1 MAGGVALAGPEAGGS
16 WRLPEGWCWTTLG
29 ALGTWTGGGT
39 PSKANSAFWTDGTV
53 PWVSPKDMKVAV
65 IGETEDRITE
75 AAVEGSSTKYVPERS
90 VLMVMR
96 SGILKHSFPVA
107 VTDRTVTLNQD
118 LRALTPRS
126 GISADYV
133 ARYLNLAATRV
144 LHDCSKDGTT
154 VDSIDASAL
163 ERFKI
168 PIAPFAEQRR
178 IVARIDA
185 LFAEIDEGETALAAA
200 RDGLDTFR
208 RALLKA
214 AVTGELTKD
223 WRTQNPTV
231 GTKQE
236 SGHDLLA
243 RIKMK
248 RSIASTG
255 KRRGK
260 RNDASAIVL
269 DITTLPQLPEGWA
282 WGTIDDIA
290 IDTLI
295 GLDRGAASQRPEP
308 VGCPYIKMQNIS
320 VEGKVDLSNLVYVD
334 ADAEETSK
342 YAIMDGDV
350 LFNTRNSKELV
361 GKTGIVNH
369 PAPGTIFNNNLMR
382 IRSIDRSTNQWL
394 AVALVSPPF
403 LERLEMIKKATTSV
417 AAIYASDLFTLP
429 IPIPPPAE
437 TDEILRRIS
446 KALSA
451 SADTLSVLDAE
462 AADAAR
468 LKQSILKAAFEGRL
482 VPQDPADEPASALLA
497 RLSAPAPEARRGR
510 GARTRAK

>member
-1 MAGGVALAGPEAGGS
+1 MAGGVAFAKPEAEGP
-16 WRLPEGWCWTTLG
+16 WPLPEGWCWVTIGDVVDPVGTTDPKRDLG
-29 ALGTWTGGGT
+29 EKKFHYIDLSALKDGHIANAQLISGLEAPSRARQVAQAGDTLFSCVRVYLQNIALLGTGFKN
-39 PSKANSAFWTDGTV
+39 P
-53 PWVSPKDMKVAV
+53 VASTAYCV
-65 IGETEDRITE
+65 MRPGP
-75 AAVEGSSTKYVPERS
+75 AVEP
-90 VLMVMR
+90 
-96 SGILKHSFPVA
+96 
-107 VTDRTVTLNQD
+107 
-118 LRALTPRS
+118 
-126 GISADYV
+126 
-133 ARYLNLAATRV
+133 RYLNFFVRSRRFIEWMIPLQRGNSPPAV
-144 LHDCSKDGTT
+144 L
-154 VDSIDASAL
+154 DADVKAQ
-163 ERFKI
+163 
-168 PIAPFAEQRR
+168 PFPLPPLTEQHR

-185 LFAEIDEGETALAAA
+185 LFAEIAEGEAALAAA
-200 RDGLDTFR
+200 RKGLETFR

-451 SADTLSVLDAE
+451 SADTLAVLDAE